1 MDDGYCNFRA
11 DCRLTQPK
19 VAARLDHVIKMLL
32 GFFGKNKARQG
43 RQRQTLIGLLTLP
56 HGF

>member
-19 VAARLDHVIKMLL
+19 VAARLDHVIKKLL
-32 GFFGKNKARQG
+32 GFFGKNKAGQG
-43 RQRQTLIGLLTLP
+43 RQRQT
-56 HGF
+56 